1 MNFSTWKLRIEC
13 AREASTVVAGRQI
26 CPNSVRNAWHHD
38 FSLPG
43 FVQCHQPRHL
53 SLTSPGL
60 FFPTR
65 RLEKNSPGLVSRNS
79 PACSRVPGQH
89 TLVAVPF
96 ESAGSTRLKRYK
108 SLCIVLSF
116 TKVAVSLQPDKP
128 YGSKSGSV
136 AHFQG
141 NPFPRPPIILQ
152 TSPTCKFKK
161 HRCASRDRK
170 LWHVHPT
177 TKHFHYSCKAKP
189 FFLWL

>member
-26 CPNSVRNAWHHD
+26 CPSGVSNAWHHD
-38 FSLPG
+38 FSIPG

-65 RLEKNSPGLVSRNS
+65 RLAKNSPGLVSRNS

-128 YGSKSGSV
+128 YGSNSGSV
-136 AHFQG
+136 AHFQA

-161 HRCASRDRK
+161 HRCASLDRR
-170 LWHVHPT
+170 
-177 TKHFHYSCKAKP
+177 
-189 FFLWL
+189 

>member
-13 AREASTVVAGRQI
+13 AREAGTVETGRQI
-26 CPNSVRNAWHHD
+26 RPNSVRNAWHHD

-43 FVQCHQPRHL
+43 FVLCHQPRHL

-65 RLEKNSPGLVSRNS
+65 RLDKNSPGLVSRNS

-161 HRCASRDRK
+161 TS
-170 LWHVHPT
+170 L
-177 TKHFHYSCKAKP
+177 YKP
-189 FFLWL
+189 RSHAVARTSNN